1 MANPDVGITKVA
13 YQFLPWVRR
22 GLAVALADQDTL
34 GAMPS
39 RAVATVGV
47 KLAAP
52 LQTENFADRKSV
64 V

>member
-22 GLAVALADQDTL
+22 GLAVALSDPDTL

-39 RAVATVGV
+39 SPGRRHAQPRHA
-47 KLAAP
+47 
-52 LQTENFADRKSV
+52 
-64 V
+64 